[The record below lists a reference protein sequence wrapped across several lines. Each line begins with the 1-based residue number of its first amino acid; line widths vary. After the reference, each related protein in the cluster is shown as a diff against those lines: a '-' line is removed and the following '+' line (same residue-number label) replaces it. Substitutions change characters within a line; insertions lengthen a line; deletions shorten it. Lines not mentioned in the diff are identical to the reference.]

1 VVTYNDHAMTSRKTR
16 TSTPEE
22 TRFERI
28 LGDEN
33 IGSRALALLS

>member
-1 VVTYNDHAMTSRKTR
+1 VAYNDHEMTSRRTR

-28 LGDEN
+28 LSGEN